1 MRLTVLDGIKQWAAR
16 IAYRLSPLLRVFR
29 RRAGLGAV
37 VAVVWDGRLLVIRHS
52 YRSGLGLPGG
62 GVKRGEEPVEAA
74 RRELAEEVGVHA
86 PVGELMPVY
95 ADLWLRIFEY
105 RPGHEPEVAVDRFEV
120 VEARFVEFDEIE
132 EPSTALRAYLLCR
145 IP

>member
-1 MRLTVLDGIKQWAAR
+1 LDGVKQWAAR
-16 IAYRLSPLLRVFR
+16 VAYRLSPLLRFFR

-52 YRSGLGLPGG
+52 YRSGMGLPGG

-74 RRELAEEVGVHA
+74 RRELVEEVGIQA
-86 PVGELMPVY
+86 PVAELTPVY
-95 ADLWLRIFEY
+95 ADLWLRIFEF
-105 RPGHEPEVAVDRFEV
+105 RPEREPEVTVDRVEV
-120 VEARFVEFDEIE
+120 VEARFVGFDAIE
-132 EPSTALRAYLLCR
+132 EPNTVLRAYLRCR